1 MKKNII
7 FLITIIFFLII
18 LISIFYISMSK
29 KSKIG
34 HTNNSQEI
42 IENILNISSYEAIIN
57 VKVISN
63 KNENNYIIKQKY
75 NSNNFNSQ
83 EVIEPKNIEGTKII
97 KEENKLT
104 IQNSRLNLST
114 IFENYQYISSNYL
127 DLISFIKDYQKENK
141 SKYEENENEIIM
153 YTNSDLDK
161 TCKKRLYI
169 NKKTNLPT
177 KLEIEWDNKKNKVY
191 ILYNEVKVN

>member
-75 NSNNFNSQ
+75 NSNNFNSE
-83 EVIEPKNIEGTKII
+83 EVIEAKNIEAKKII
-97 KEENKLT
+97 KKENKLT

-153 YTNSDLDK
+153 YTTSDLDK

-177 KLEIEWDNKKNKVY
+177 KIEIEWDNKKNKVY

>member
-75 NSNNFNSQ
+75 SSNNFNSQ

-97 KEENKLT
+97 KKENKLT

-114 IFENYQYISSNYL
+114 VFENYQYISSNYL

-177 KLEIEWDNKKNKVY
+177 KIEIEWDNKKNKVY

>member
-97 KEENKLT
+97 KKENKLT

-114 IFENYQYISSNYL
+114 VFENYQYISSNYL

-177 KLEIEWDNKKNKVY
+177 KIEIEWDNKKNKVY

>member
-75 NSNNFNSQ
+75 SSNNFNSQ

-114 IFENYQYISSNYL
+114 VFENYQYISSNYL

>member
-97 KEENKLT
+97 KKENKLT

-114 IFENYQYISSNYL
+114 VFENYQYISSNYL

-177 KLEIEWDNKKNKVY
+177 KIEIEWDKKKNKVY

>member
-75 NSNNFNSQ
+75 SSNKFNSQ

-97 KEENKLT
+97 KKENKLT

-114 IFENYQYISSNYL
+114 VFENYQYISSNYL

>member
-75 NSNNFNSQ
+75 DSNNFNSQ

-97 KEENKLT
+97 KKENKLT
-104 IQNSRLNLST
+104 IQNSRLNLSNV
-114 IFENYQYISSNYL
+114 FENYQYISSNYL

>member
-97 KEENKLT
+97 KKENKLT